1 MAKRKRRKRGSIL
14 YLTRE
19 GFRNTWANRL
29 MSIAS
34 ISVLLS
40 CLVVIGTA
48 FMAIVN
54 MNAMM
59 ENIQDQNVIMV
70 FVDDDGRAYMYYCSS
85 KYNERGAGPAVGV
98 ASSDD
103 MVSWRDEGAYTF
115 DICDVALESPFVMK
129 RGGKY

>member
-70 FVDDDGRAYMYYCSS
+70 FVDDDATEEQIIEVKEKIFGISNVKDCIFVS
-85 KYNERGAGPAVGV
+85 KEDAFA
-98 ASSDD
+98 
-103 MVSWRDEGAYTF
+103 EQ
-115 DICDVALESPFVMK
+115 I
-129 RGGKY
+129 